1 MHLLTQTTSYINN
14 VTGDSTSEAP
24 PEFRGGLLA
33 DDMGLGKTLTMIC
46 LIASNQ
52 ANLDPLLSHL
62 VPTPYELASTTTAS
76 TTTTLLIVSPACM
89 LQTSEHENNCC
100 RLTQGQ

>member
-1 MHLLTQTTSYINN
+1 MLAETISYVNN
-14 VTGDSTSEAP
+14 VTGYSTCEAP

-52 ANLDPLLSHL
+52 ACLD
-62 VPTPYELASTTTAS
+62 YELPQAHSRPSKLRLSNLSKA
-76 TTTTLLIVSPACM
+76 TLLIVPPACM
-89 LQTSEHENNCC
+89 FQFMAKEFIF
-100 RLTQGQ
+100 QF

>member
-14 VTGDSTSEAP
+14 VIGDGIFEAP

-52 ANLDPLLSHL
+52 ANLDPLLSDL
-62 VPTPYELASTTTAS
+62 VPTPYELASTTT
-76 TTTTLLIVSPACM
+76 TTAIRTTLLRTHRIPNLYFANVR
-89 LQTSEHENNCC
+89 T
-100 RLTQGQ
+100 